1 MKYSILAI
9 LIWSTL
15 FLSAQDNKNIDSC
28 TVLQPGFERGYDAE
42 IFSCIASGYD
52 TTNYGTIQDVCATAW
67 THSGDTSLVRS
78 LFKFDLSFIPNN
90 YIVTSARLTL
100 YYNPSS
106 AEGQH
111 ASLSGPNSSVLQRI
125 TTNWGENTVTWNT
138 QPQTTTVNQ
147 VLIPSTTS
155 STQNFIDIDVTQLV
169 SDMVS
174 NPSSSYGFLFKQQ
187 TEQFYRKL
195 VFASSD
201 HPVDSL
207 HPKLEV
213 CVQSTVGVNTSVDDN
228 SFRIYPN
235 PATDKITIEYY
246 RSKVEQVQIKLY
258 SMEGRLL
265 LEKTCKS
272 NEMQIDVSGFSK
284 GVYIVEIQSENSGI
298 ARQKIVVGR

>member
-1 MKYSILAI
+1 MKYLLLAI

-15 FLSAQDNKNIDSC
+15 FLSAQNNKNIDSC

-42 IFSCIASGYD
+42 IFSCNTCGYD
-52 TTNYGTIQDVCATAW
+52 TTNYGTIQDICATAW
-67 THSGDTSLVRS
+67 TNSGDTSLVRS
-78 LFKFDLSFIPNN
+78 LFYFDLSFIPSNF
-90 YIVTSARLTL
+90 IVTSAKLTL
-100 YYNPSS
+100 YHNPSS
-106 AEGQH
+106 PEGQH

-125 TTNWGENTVTWNT
+125 TTSWGENTVTWNT

-169 SDMVS
+169 SDMVN
-174 NPSSSYGFLFKQQ
+174 NPTSSFGFLFKQQ

-213 CVQSTVGVNTSVDDN
+213 CIQSTVGVNLSIDNN

-235 PATDKITIEYY
+235 PSKDKITIEYNQL
-246 RSKVEQVQIKLY
+246 KAEQVQIKLY
-258 SMEGRLL
+258 SMEGRVLM
-265 LEKTCKS
+265 EKTLLS
-272 NEMQIDVSGFSK
+272 NKMQIDVSDFSK
-284 GVYIVEIQSENSGI
+284 GVYIVQVQSDKSGI
-298 ARQKIVVGR
+298 ARQKFVINR